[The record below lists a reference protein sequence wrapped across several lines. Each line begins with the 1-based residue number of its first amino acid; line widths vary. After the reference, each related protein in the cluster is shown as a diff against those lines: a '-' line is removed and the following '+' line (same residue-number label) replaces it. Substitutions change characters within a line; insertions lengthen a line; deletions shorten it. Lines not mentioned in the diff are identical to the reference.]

1 MAVRAAAI
9 DTRKTGSYNLR
20 VWQGKTLSV
29 VLPTYNERDSI
40 YRCIQDFVETG
51 VVDEV
56 VVVNNN
62 AAPGTSEEVA
72 RTSARQVVETRQG
85 YGFAIRRGLGEA
97 RGDYIVVCEPD
108 GTFLPRDVFKLL
120 AFADDFDVVYGSR
133 TARMFIWRG
142 ANMGFFLRWGNWAVA
157 KMMEFLFNS
166 TNLTDVG
173 CTMRLLRR
181 SALETMQ
188 PYFTI
193 GGSAFGPEMMV
204 LSLIFGLKIIQIP
217 VNYLPRVGESTVTGD
232 MRTAVTL
239 GFWMIGLVL
248 RYRLRTWLRRGRPA
262 RRARALR

>member
-1 MAVRAAAI
+1 MSIRAI
-9 DTRKTGSYNLR
+9 DTSKVGSYNPP
-20 VWQGKTLSV
+20 VWQGKTVSV
-29 VLPTYNERDSI
+29 VLPTYNEKDSI
-40 YRCIQDFVETG
+40 YRCIQDFVETE

-62 AAPGTSEEVA
+62 ATHGTSEEVA
-72 RTSARQVVETRQG
+72 RTSAREVHEPRQG
-85 YGFAIRRGLGEA
+85 YGNAIRRGLREA

-173 CTMRLLRR
+173 CTMRLVRR
-181 SALETMQ
+181 SALEAME
-188 PYFTI
+188 PDFTV
-193 GGSAFGPEMMV
+193 GGSAFGPEMMA
-204 LSLIFGLKIIQIP
+204 LSLIHGLKIIQIP

-232 MRTAVTL
+232 MRKAVAL

-248 RYRLRTWLRRGRPA
+248 RYRLTSWLRGRRPRRRIRAA
-262 RRARALR
+262 R